1 MMDSD
6 QQLTAA
12 AAKAAAYDLR
22 LVLDWEH
29 ETMGAVSA
37 GVLRNVINWLD
48 SASVPQPGGQGS
60 PAVEEV
66 QDEPEPLPA
75 QD

>member
-1 MMDSD
+1 MDTH

-22 LVLDWEH
+22 LVLEWEH
-29 ETMGAVSA
+29 ESMGSVSA
-37 GVLRNVINWLD
+37 GVLKKVIHWLD
-48 SASVPQPGGQGS
+48 SASASVPQP
-60 PAVEEV
+60 EL
-66 QDEPEPLPA
+66 LPA